1 MTTTV
6 ETIWELQ
13 QTVSALLRQTEMLES
28 TIVDLIEEIQEL
40 RAAKELAESV
50 ELYKVI
56 QPA

>member
-28 TIVDLIEEIQEL
+28 TIVDLIEKIQEL